1 MPRFSVHRNANAA
14 TRAAFPFLLDVQS
27 DLMADLATRVVVP
40 LCLASAMK
48 GKLVRTLMPT
58 FAIEGKQYAMITPE
72 LSGTPAKQLGTKVS
86 DLSSRR
92 GEIVAALDLL
102 FTGI

>member
-1 MPRFSVHRNANAA
+1 MPQFGVHRNPNAS

-27 DLMADLATRVVVP
+27 DLMADFATRVVVP
-40 LCLASAMK
+40 LCPASVMK

-58 FAIEGKQYAMITPE
+58 FAIEGKQYAMMTAQLAGISIKELGAPVVD
-72 LSGTPAKQLGTKVS
+72 LSGKRV
-86 DLSSRR
+86 
-92 GEIVAALDLL
+92 EIVAALDLL

>member
-1 MPRFSVHRNANAA
+1 MPQFGVHRNPNAS

-27 DLMADLATRVVVP
+27 ELMSGLASRVVVP
-40 LCLASAMK
+40 LCPASIMK

-58 FAIEGKQYAMITPE
+58 FTIEGKQYVMLTAQLAGISIKE
-72 LSGTPAKQLGTKVS
+72 LGASVL
-86 DLSSRR
+86 DLSNKRV
-92 GEIVAALDLL
+92 EIVAALDLL